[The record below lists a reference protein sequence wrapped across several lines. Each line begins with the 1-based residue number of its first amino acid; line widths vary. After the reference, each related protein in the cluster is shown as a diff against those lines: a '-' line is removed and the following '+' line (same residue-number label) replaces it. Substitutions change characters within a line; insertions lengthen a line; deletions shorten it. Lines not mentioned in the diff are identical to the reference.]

1 MRESLRLRF
10 GRGRSSERGA
20 GLSRGGRGGKKV
32 DFVGNGA
39 AKISEG
45 FADIWRVV
53 VGFIGVLRASWRDYC
68 SESMLVVPEEE

>member
-1 MRESLRLRF
+1 M
-10 GRGRSSERGA
+10 
-20 GLSRGGRGGKKV
+20 

-53 VGFIGVLRASWRDYC
+53 VGFIGILGSSWQNGAFRVCAINSRGLVIENLRYL
-68 SESMLVVPEEE
+68 EKLLVNLLQSVNALFKLGVV

>member
-1 MRESLRLRF
+1 M
-10 GRGRSSERGA
+10 
-20 GLSRGGRGGKKV
+20 

-53 VGFIGVLRASWRDYC
+53 VGFIGVLGASWWKDG
-68 SESMLVVPEEE
+68 SESMLLILEGE

>member
-1 MRESLRLRF
+1 MRF
-10 GRGRSSERGA
+10 GRGRGSECGA
-20 GLSRGGRGGKKV
+20 GLSRGGRGGKEV

-53 VGFIGVLRASWRDYC
+53 VGFIGVLGARWGKYG
-68 SESMLVVPEEE
+68 SESMLLILEGE